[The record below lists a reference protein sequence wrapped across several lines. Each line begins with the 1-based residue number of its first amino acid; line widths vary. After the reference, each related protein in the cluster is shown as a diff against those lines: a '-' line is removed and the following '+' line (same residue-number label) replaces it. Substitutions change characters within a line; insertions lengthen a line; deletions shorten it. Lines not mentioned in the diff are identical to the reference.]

1 MTLDINSILIRLM
14 RNVIPLTFRNQL
26 SEKLME
32 LGNLA
37 LASLVFGQL
46 LALGIFSIDL
56 LIFGVSFT
64 IVCYIMS
71 YVVAI

>member
-1 MTLDINSILIRLM
+1 M